1 MARHARLATLLM
13 LIPMLFVLPAR
24 AAERE
29 LDGDTAPD
37 STDKIQNPIG
47 RVFRAP
53 VKKKPLF
60 LWAREQLADLP
71 PFFADSVFEARYRTY
86 YFRTDTL
93 DDTVNEAWAMGGSLY
108 YRSGWLRDVF
118 SVEVEGFTSQK
129 ISAEKSNPGTSRSAF
144 RSPATIGWAR
154 SRSARV
160 ATSKSNSD
168 YPAPPPRVWRALH
181 CRARRRLG
189 PSS

>member
-53 VKKKPLF
+53 VRKKPHF

-93 DDTVNEAWAMGGSLY
+93 DDTVSEAWAMGGSLY

-129 ISAEKSNPGTSRSAF
+129 ISAEKSKPGTLLLEEPDPDGYSVLGIANASSAT
-144 RSPATIGWAR
+144 RASCSPAIA
-154 SRSARV
+154 S
-160 ATSKSNSD
+160 TSTF
-168 YPAPPPRVWRALH
+168 PT
-181 CRARRRLG
+181 
-189 PSS
+189 